1 MELKKFVKEALL
13 SVIEGVEE
21 ANLRHKRYKI
31 IGVKRN
37 DGGLDGNFIDFDV
50 SIVVKE
56 KSTRNRG
63 GKIGIPILNVFSFDL
78 NSKFDKID
86 SHQNVNR
93 LKFKV
98 WISENEM

>member
-1 MELKKFVKEALL
+1 M
-13 SVIEGVEE
+13 SIIEGVEE
-21 ANLRHKRYKI
+21 ANLKHKGSKI

-50 SIVVKE
+50 SIVVEE
-56 KSTRNRG
+56 KSTHNKG

-78 NSKFDKID
+78 NSKLDKTD

-98 WISENEM
+98 WVSENEME